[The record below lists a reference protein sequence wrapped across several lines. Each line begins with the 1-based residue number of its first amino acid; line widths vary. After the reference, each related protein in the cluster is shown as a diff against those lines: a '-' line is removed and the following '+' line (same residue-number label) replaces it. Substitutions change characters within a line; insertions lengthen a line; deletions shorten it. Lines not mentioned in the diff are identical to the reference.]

1 MATRTPAAKA
11 TRTLAAKRP
20 ARKAAPTATK
30 TKPVAK
36 VDAKPRKPRAK
47 TSAAVADEASLREL
61 AARLGKLELTG
72 LAGKLVQGWR
82 KDLDAITQAS
92 RKSYE
97 GLQAVVSRQ
106 TEQIKD
112 AVAEL
117 RAVGKVMTVIGPKES
132 LRSLDD
138 LAFASLELALADIR
152 ELAELAA
159 NSQREAFDIVKARV
173 TANIDEVQQ
182 LLRK

>member
-1 MATRTPAAKA
+1 
-11 TRTLAAKRP
+11 
-20 ARKAAPTATK
+20 
-30 TKPVAK
+30 
-36 VDAKPRKPRAK
+36 
-47 TSAAVADEASLREL
+47 
-61 AARLGKLELTG
+61 
-72 LAGKLVQGWR
+72 
-82 KDLDAITQAS
+82 
-92 RKSYE
+92 
-97 GLQAVVSRQ
+97 
-106 TEQIKD
+106 
-112 AVAEL
+112 
-117 RAVGKVMTVIGPKES
+117 VGKVMTVIGPKES